1 MNPSEKTLADFETRV
16 RQLILQFQQLKDEN
30 KQLQQQMQEQSQTI
44 EELKA
49 RVAQADN
56 DYNSLKMARMLEIT
70 DGNLDE
76 AKERLARM
84 IRQVNRCIALLSDEQ

>member
-1 MNPSEKTLADFETRV
+1 MNPSEKTLTDFETRV
-16 RQLILQFQQLKDEN
+16 RQMILQFQELKKEN
-30 KQLQQQMQEQSQTI
+30 VHLQDMLKEQAQEI
-44 EELKA
+44 DELKA

-70 DGNLDE
+70 DGNLEE

-84 IRQVNRCIALLSDEQ
+84 IRQVNKCIAILSNEQ